1 MADARQI
8 CIVGAIYPKTASEYV
23 RWSRCEVS
31 LYMGPEKSTVLVLR
45 SEERP
50 DRVFGS
56 SVVGVNR
63 WVVDGARR
71 EVVVRVQCSA
81 SDVSVYSSRTSVVER
96 RVTALLLLPRRH
108 GKAVDNMP
116 AGLLVGQAWNRAD
129 LLRYSQTLPSLPR
142 ASHAWAP
149 LDRFV

>member
-1 MADARQI
+1 
-8 CIVGAIYPKTASEYV
+8 
-23 RWSRCEVS
+23 
-31 LYMGPEKSTVLVLR
+31 MGPEKSTVLVLR

-50 DRVFGS
+50 DHAVGS
-56 SVVGVNR
+56 SVVEVIR
-63 WVVDGARR
+63 WAVDGARR
-71 EVVVRVQCSA
+71 EVVVRVQSSA

-96 RVTALLLLPRRH
+96 RVTALLLLLRLPRRH
-108 GKAVDNMP
+108 GKVVDNML

>member
-56 SVVGVNR
+56 SVVKKIR

-71 EVVVRVQCSA
+71 EVVVVRVQCSA
-81 SDVSVYSSRTSVVER
+81 VRQTCRY
-96 RVTALLLLPRRH
+96 TA
-108 GKAVDNMP
+108 AEP
-116 AGLLVGQAWNRAD
+116 ASWSEG
-129 LLRYSQTLPSLPR
+129 
-142 ASHAWAP
+142 
-149 LDRFV
+149 